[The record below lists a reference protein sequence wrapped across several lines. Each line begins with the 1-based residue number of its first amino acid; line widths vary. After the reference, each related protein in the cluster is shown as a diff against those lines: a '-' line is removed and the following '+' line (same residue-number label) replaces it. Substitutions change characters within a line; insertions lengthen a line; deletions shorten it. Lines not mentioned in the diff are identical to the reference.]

1 MLRRIA
7 LPVILLMGVSTDAM
21 AAATTEEAQRITG
34 VLQSYLGKEPGV
46 VSVTPSGDAYAVKI
60 DLAPHFAR
68 IPDKKVSVSVSPIE
82 WTVTDQ
88 GGGKWK
94 VDQDQTMSFG
104 FKSEGTV
111 EMKGEIG
118 KIRGTGIFDEA
129 LGAFE
134 TASGDISQFAYQ
146 QTMVESGKTSTVTY
160 TIESSRY
167 ESKMTGTGDSAD
179 GTSTWSFSNLR
190 ETISMP
196 GAGDG
201 SPAMD
206 FTIAVASG
214 SQDGVIKGFKSK
226 AVLDLTA
233 WLVARP
239 SKEQIIAGQAE
250 LKDKLRAVLPL
261 WNNVS
266 GTATLNG
273 LGVNTV
279 LGNFGLDKLDILI
292 DMNGIV
298 ADGKLREKFTLT
310 GLKTPPGI
318 VPPWAESLVPQQITL
333 DFSGTGFDL
342 AAPAAKIIDVM
353 DLSKEPPVPATMDA
367 ELQKLVLPT
376 GNFTFSMGPSEI
388 LAKAFNLKAEGSIS
402 AGPDTTVPSGSAT
415 VKLKG
420 IDDIMQVIQNAP
432 PEMGLQQMAPMVIVA
447 KGMGKQE
454 ADGSYSW
461 KIESTPEGSVLINGV
476 DMNKMGGQ

>member
-1 MLRRIA
+1 MEQCLRH
-7 LPVILLMGVSTDAM
+7 G
-21 AAATTEEAQRITG
+21 
-34 VLQSYLGKEPGV
+34 
-46 VSVTPSGDAYAVKI
+46 
-60 DLAPHFAR
+60 
-68 IPDKKVSVSVSPIE
+68 
-82 WTVTDQ
+82 
-88 GGGKWK
+88 
-94 VDQDQTMSFG
+94 
-104 FKSEGTV
+104 
-111 EMKGEIG
+111 
-118 KIRGTGIFDEA
+118 
-129 LGAFE
+129 
-134 TASGDISQFAYQ
+134 
-146 QTMVESGKTSTVTY
+146 
-160 TIESSRY
+160 
-167 ESKMTGTGDSAD
+167 
-179 GTSTWSFSNLR
+179 
-190 ETISMP
+190 
-196 GAGDG
+196 
-201 SPAMD
+201 
-206 FTIAVASG
+206 
-214 SQDGVIKGFKSK
+214 
-226 AVLDLTA
+226 
-233 WLVARP
+233 
-239 SKEQIIAGQAE
+239 
-250 LKDKLRAVLPL
+250 
-261 WNNVS
+261 
-266 GTATLNG
+266 TLNG

-342 AAPAAKIIDVM
+342 AAPRREDHRCHGPEQGAAG
-353 DLSKEPPVPATMDA
+353 SRHHGRRTPEARPAHWQ
-367 ELQKLVLPT
+367 LHL
-376 GNFTFSMGPSEI
+376 SMGPSEI